1 MQRRAW
7 IATGSVALGLGVLA
21 LAGGGLTGWAGGDPL
36 GCTID
41 AGAKENGV
49 VPIHA
54 ECSWPDRS
62 PERVEQVL
70 AELERHADVFG
81 SLGASPVLERADGYA
96 LQGQVH
102 VAPGI
107 ADREIMVEWQVDPPG
122 EDGRRYA
129 WSIAG
134 DQSQR
139 LQGGTA
145 GPRGR
150 VGSARGR
157 SRCTGHLQHAVFAWG
172 QCPIL
177 PGALVP
183 GIGRAGRVAV
193 PASCDRLSARGK
205 GIPRRGPS

>member
-70 AELERHADVFG
+70 AELEHHADVFG

-96 LQGQVH
+96 LQRQVH

-139 LQGGTA
+139 DASKVAPLVHEGAWEVHEAGAGVRVTYNMRYSPGGNVPYFLVRWFQGSGVRDVLQSLHHA
-145 GPRGR
+145 
-150 VGSARGR
+150 
-157 SRCTGHLQHAVFAWG
+157 TG
-172 QCPIL
+172 
-177 PGALVP
+177 
-183 GIGRAGRVAV
+183 
-193 PASCDRLSARGK
+193 
-205 GIPRRGPS
+205 